1 MNKFTKIA
9 AGSVLA
15 LGLTGAGIGAANANT
30 IPAPTPTSPSTSSGA
45 HSTTNGTDTEVPDAT
60 EQSGKP
66 DPAESSTSDGNDGG
80 HQDQN
85 GVDVQH
91 DGGPNEK

>member
-9 AGSVLA
+9 AGGALA
-15 LGLTGAGIGAANANT
+15 LGLMGAGIGAANAGNL
-30 IPAPTPTSPSTSSGA
+30 PLPSATPGSSSPGV
-45 HSTTNGTDTEVPDAT
+45 HSVTKDTDTEVPDAN
-60 EQSGKP
+60 EQPEKP
-66 DPAESSTSDGNDGG
+66 ETAESAKSDGNDGG